1 MNRHRRHRR
10 AIYMDHHATTPVD
23 PEVLRAM
30 WPYFTKKFGNSASQN
45 LFGRQT
51 AEAVERARQEVA
63 QLIGAE
69 SREIVF
75 TSGATESDNLAIKGV
90 AEAYRKRGD
99 HILTQATEHK
109 AVLDSCKRLEMA
121 GFKVTYLP
129 VGADGILDIGD
140 LKRAITDKTILISVM
155 FANNEV
161 GVLQPMAELGRI
173 AKERGIL
180 FHSDAVQA
188 AGKVPMDVKTLK
200 VDLLSITAHKMYGP
214 KGIGALYIRKGG
226 VPAVKLVP
234 MMDGGGHET
243 GFRSGTL
250 NVPGIVGFGRAC
262 RISRRVL
269 QRESKRVAGLRDKL
283 RNGLL
288 EGLGDCTVNGSQK
301 RRLPNNLN
309 ISFPNVQAKLLMREL
324 RGIAV
329 SSGSA
334 CISTSL
340 ESSYVLKALGVQE
353 SLRHSSIRFGLGR
366 FNTEEEV
373 DVVTKKVVAAVKKL
387 RKL

>member
-1 MNRHRRHRR
+1 
-10 AIYMDHHATTPVD
+10 MDHHATTPVD